1 MIDTDPT
8 TDHAPFQARI
18 ASVALITTVIVLVAA
33 CASFLLQQWAVS
45 GQETRANQAAI
56 NRVIAQIAAP
66 ALARGDTAAARRA
79 VDAVSLAP
87 NVVAVSLTDSRG
99 RLIAV
104 KQAQSGKAAVP
115 APNSE
120 QTLQTPVTLDGRS
133 LGSLVTTMQP
143 PSLTALLP
151 RFLALTMALFFGAA
165 GLALFLARLLSRRVI
180 APVNRLSAAMGEVAA
195 SGRFTPV
202 AEDADDDLFRS
213 LARSFNHLLSKLDA
227 NDRALRLTMEDL
239 VIARD
244 QADSANVAKSQF
256 LANMSHEIR
265 TPLNGVLTMA
275 HVMDRG
281 DLSDKQRERLAV
293 IRNSGEVLLSVLND
307 VLDLSKIEA
316 GRLDLTEQDFSL
328 DDLAEGS
335 RAAHTLLAVEKGL
348 QLDLAVDP
356 EAGGI
361 WRGDAD
367 RLRQI
372 LGNLLSNAIKFTGKG
387 QVSARFSALPSRGLR
402 LVVRDTGIGIAPEKL
417 PTLFDKFTQADSSTT
432 RRYGGTGLGLA
443 ICRELAQLM
452 GGTVRAE
459 SVEGQGSTFTVD
471 LPLARGVARVQAPVS
486 EPAASPADHRLRI
499 LAAEDNATN
508 QRVLRAVM
516 EPLDVD
522 LEIVPDGKAAVE
534 AWQAG
539 QYDLILMDIQMP
551 VMDGVAAARAI
562 RGAEAA
568 DGRRRIPILALTA
581 NALVHQVEEYL
592 AAGMDGHV
600 SKPIELARLYAAID
614 QALVPPSETSS
625 EAPAAR
631 VA

>member
-1 MIDTDPT
+1 MIETDPT

-45 GQETRANQAAI
+45 QQETRATQAAL
-56 NRVIAQIAAP
+56 NRVVAQIAAP
-66 ALARGDTAAARRA
+66 ALARGDADAARRA
-79 VDAVSLAP
+79 VDAASLAP
-87 NVVAVSLTDSRG
+87 GVSAVSLTDSRG

-104 KQAQSGKAAVP
+104 KQVRPASTPGASTPAARG
-115 APNSE
+115 E
-120 QTLQTPVTLDGRS
+120 ETLQTPVTLDGLS
-133 LGSLVTTMQP
+133 LGSLITTVQP
-143 PSLTALLP
+143 PSLVALLP

-165 GLALFLARLLSRRVI
+165 GLALFLARMLSRRVI

-195 SGRFTPV
+195 SGRFMPV

-281 DLSDKQRERLAV
+281 DLSDKQRERLGV

-328 DDLAEGS
+328 DELAE
-335 RAAHTLLAVEKGL
+335 AARCAHAVMALEKGL
-348 QLDLAVDP
+348 SLELSVAP
-356 EAGGI
+356 EAVGV

-372 LGNLLSNAIKFTGKG
+372 LGNLVSNAIKFTGSG
-387 QVSARFSALPSRGLR
+387 TVSARFTALPSRGLR
-402 LVVRDTGIGIAPEKL
+402 LVVRDSGIGIAPEKL

-459 SVEGQGSTFTVD
+459 SVEGEGSTFTVD
-471 LPLARGVARVQAPVS
+471 LPLPRGVARAKVQAVES
-486 EPAASPADHRLRI
+486 TAAPSDHRLRI

-522 LEIVPDGKAAVE
+522 LEIVADGKAAVE
-534 AWQAG
+534 AWEAG
-539 QYDLILMDIQMP
+539 QFDLILMDIQMP
-551 VMDGVAAARAI
+551 VMDGVAAAKAI
-562 RGAEAA
+562 RIAEVA
-568 DGRRRIPILALTA
+568 DGRPRIPILALTA

-614 QALVPPSETSS
+614 QALAPPAQERPSQ
-625 EAPAAR
+625 